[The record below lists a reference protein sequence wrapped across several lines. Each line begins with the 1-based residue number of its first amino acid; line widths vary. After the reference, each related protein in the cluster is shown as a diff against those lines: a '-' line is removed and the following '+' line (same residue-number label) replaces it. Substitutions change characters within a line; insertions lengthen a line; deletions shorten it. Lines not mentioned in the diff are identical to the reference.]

1 VRLLCVYQ
9 HAPTPGAPGIYR
21 HRLLLG
27 ELARR
32 GWEVDLVSTPV
43 NYMTGAV
50 PEPYRRRLYR
60 RERIDDVE
68 HHWVWASG
76 GIHASRGR
84 RALNYLSFAGSAAAR
99 AATLPRPDVVLA
111 SSPPLP
117 VATVGAALARRFRR
131 PWVLEVR
138 DVWPESAVS
147 VGWLAEDSRAYRAL
161 ERVAHR
167 HARGADAVIV
177 PTPGLVERVRA
188 HGAGEVDVVP
198 GSVFD
203 APADPE
209 VRARVRG
216 VLGAGAGTCLFAYVG
231 AVGAANG
238 IDLLLDAVALLPA
251 DVPAAFV
258 VAGDGSDRARLEA
271 RVRTEELER
280 VRLLGAVPKAEVA
293 GLLAAADVCLH
304 LLRRDPVFET
314 ALPSKVL
321 EAMGARRPF
330 VTTVPGLPERLAQES
345 GGGFAPAARELAA
358 ELERWARM
366 APAEREVKG
375 EQAFR
380 YGLERF
386 GLQANTDKLEAV
398 LNRAIAGRG

>member
-1 VRLLCVYQ
+1 MRLLCIYQ

-27 ELARR
+27 ELGRR
-32 GWEVDLVSTPV
+32 GWDVDLVSTPV
-43 NYMTGAV
+43 NYMTGVV

-60 RERIDDVE
+60 RERIEHVE
-68 HHWVWASG
+68 HHWVWASA

-84 RALNYLSFAGSAAAR
+84 RAVNYVSFAASAAAR

-117 VATVGAALARRFRR
+117 VATLGAALARRFRR

-188 HGAGEVDVVP
+188 HGAQEVDVVP

-203 APADPE
+203 TPPDPD
-209 VRARVRG
+209 VRARVRS
-216 VLGAGAGTCLFAYVG
+216 VLGAEADACLFAYIG
-231 AVGAANG
+231 AIGAANG
-238 IDLLLDAVALLPA
+238 IDLLLDAMTLLPA
-251 DVPAAFV
+251 DLPARFV
-258 VAGDGSDRARLEA
+258 VAGDGSDRERLEE
-271 RVRTEELER
+271 RVRAERLDR

-321 EAMGARRPF
+321 EYFGSHRPF
-330 VTTVPGLPERLAQES
+330 VTTVPGLPERLAHES
-345 GGGFAPAARELAA
+345 GGGFAPTAEGLEA
-358 ELERWARM
+358 ELERWTTM
-366 APAEREVKG
+366 APAERAAKG
-375 EQAFR
+375 EEALR
-380 YGLERF
+380 YGLEHF
-386 GLQANTDKLEAV
+386 GLQTNADKLEAV
-398 LNRAIAGRG
+398 LLRAIERR

>member
-1 VRLLCVYQ
+1 MRLLCIYQ

-27 ELARR
+27 ELGRR
-32 GWEVDLVSTPV
+32 GWDVHLVSTPV
-43 NYMTGAV
+43 NYMTGEV

-60 RERIDDVE
+60 RERIEDVE
-68 HHWVWASG
+68 HHWVWASA
-76 GIHASRGR
+76 GIHASRAR
-84 RALNYLSFAGSAAAR
+84 RAVNYVSFAASAAAR
-99 AATLPRPDVVLA
+99 GATLQRPDVVLA

-117 VATVGAALARRFRR
+117 VATLGAALARRFRR

-147 VGWLAEDSRAYRAL
+147 VGWLEEGSRAYRTL
-161 ERVAHR
+161 ERIAHR

-188 HGAGEVDVVP
+188 HGAREVEVVP

-203 APADPE
+203 TPPDPD
-209 VRARVRG
+209 VRARVRS
-216 VLGAGAGTCLFAYVG
+216 VLGADGDACVFAYVG
-231 AVGAANG
+231 AIGAANG

-251 DVPAAFV
+251 DLPAAFV
-258 VAGDGSDRARLEA
+258 VAGDGSDRERLEG
-271 RVRTEELER
+271 RVRAERLDR

-321 EAMGARRPF
+321 EYVGAHRPF
-330 VTTVPGLPERLAQES
+330 VTTVPGLPERLARES
-345 GGGFAPAARELAA
+345 GGGFAPTAEELAA
-358 ELERWARM
+358 ELERWATM
-366 APAEREVKG
+366 ALGEREAKG
-375 EQAFR
+375 EEALR
-380 YGLERF
+380 YGLERY
-386 GLQANTDKLEAV
+386 GLQANADKLEAV
-398 LNRAIAGRG
+398 LTRAIASRH